1 MNAEVSKVIRR
12 WLKHNNS
19 GYLLVDN
26 ASPNEPMGSNGV
38 TKTLA
43 RIGLKHFDKRLGSSL
58 LRHSYLSHK
67 YADVA
72 EEKKKDADLMMHS
85 VEMAEGYIKM

>member
-1 MNAEVSKVIRR
+1 
-12 WLKHNNS
+12 
-19 GYLLVDN
+19 
-26 ASPNEPMGSNGV
+26 
-38 TKTLA
+38 
-43 RIGLKHFDKRLGSSL
+43 LGSSL

-85 VEMAEGYIKM
+85 VAMAEGYIKS